1 MNPEYPHP
9 GVRPAT
15 PDDAAAIC
23 ALMNEVQTAEVGT
36 PMTDLRSVES
46 DLTHPE
52 ADPRHNTWLAFDGGR
67 LVAYA
72 RLWDS
77 SGGETIDTDHYALPD
92 HRGAGAGLV
101 PLMEARAVVKAAAN
115 GASKAVIRLHLN
127 PGAGLGADVLT
138 GRGWSTVRRYHFM
151 RRELSP
157 GADPVPQPPA
167 GVTLHGIRTEED
179 RRRAHALKADTFAEN
194 YGHAPRSYE
203 QWLADIGG
211 ETFDWSL
218 MWIASVD
225 GIGDAAV
232 LITREREEGGWVES
246 LGVRKEARGRGLGG
260 YLLRHAFGTYA
271 ARGRGAI
278 GLDVDTE
285 NATGA
290 LRLYEAHGMGLHFA
304 VDSWRITLPTASAGV
319 REAARNNAEWCDLLC
334 RTHGVRGEFTPMA
347 WTSAERT
354 PPFYPDAVTLSPGT
368 SAADVLTGIDTAGPG
383 ASVKDSFADLDL
395 SADGFNVLFDARWIH
410 RPATLPTPPAT
421 GGVRWSVVRT
431 PEELARWEDAWD
443 GGAKG
448 LFLPGLLADEG
459 TVVLAG
465 RAGEELVAG
474 AVATRSAAAVG
485 VSNLFALDEG
495 AVDAAWSGCVTAV
508 ARLFPGTPIVGYES
522 GDDLTA
528 ALRHGFEDLGP
539 LRVWLKA
546 V

>member
-1 MNPEYPHP
+1 M
-9 GVRPAT
+9 
-15 PDDAAAIC
+15 
-23 ALMNEVQTAEVGT
+23 
-36 PMTDLRSVES
+36 
-46 DLTHPE
+46 
-52 ADPRHNTWLAFDGGR
+52 
-67 LVAYA
+67 
-72 RLWDS
+72 
-77 SGGETIDTDHYALPD
+77 
-92 HRGAGAGLV
+92 
-101 PLMEARAVVKAAAN
+101 
-115 GASKAVIRLHLN
+115 
-127 PGAGLGADVLT
+127 
-138 GRGWSTVRRYHFM
+138 
-151 RRELSP
+151 
-157 GADPVPQPPA
+157 
-167 GVTLHGIRTEED
+167 
-179 RRRAHALKADTFAEN
+179 
-194 YGHAPRSYE
+194 
-203 QWLADIGG
+203 
-211 ETFDWSL
+211 
-218 MWIASVD
+218 
-225 GIGDAAV
+225 
-232 LITREREEGGWVES
+232 
-246 LGVRKEARGRGLGG
+246 
-260 YLLRHAFGTYA
+260 
-271 ARGRGAI
+271 
-278 GLDVDTE
+278 
-285 NATGA
+285 
-290 LRLYEAHGMGLHFA
+290 
-304 VDSWRITLPTASAGV
+304 
-319 REAARNNAEWCDLLC
+319 C